1 MPAWLRKEKGVGPR
15 HARALVERV
24 DRCEREQPEYH
35 SNMSS
40 QISHQ
45 VREGVLSLGKPFRL
59 HHGVQLDA
67 LEIGWR
73 CVGNPG
79 HPIVVALGGIS
90 AHRVVCDA
98 SEPATGWWN
107 TIVGPGAPIP
117 SDRYQI
123 LSFDYLGGSGHT
135 TGAKDSLAFPSVS
148 TFDQAE
154 LLHLLMDHLE
164 IEALHA
170 FVGASYGGMVGLAFA
185 ERYPQQ
191 LQRLIVLSAAHR
203 THPMATAWR
212 SVQRRIVRLGDR
224 LGDTRSALALA
235 RGLAMSTYRTPAEFL
250 QRFAG
255 EARHTAEGAVFP
267 VEEYLM
273 ARGEQYASRYA
284 AGSFVT
290 LSESIDLH
298 RVDPRRIT
306 VPVSALA
313 VSSDQLV
320 PLEDMRQLAASLP
333 TCRLTEIQSIFGH
346 DAFLKEPQQ
355 LRPFFAQSLG

>member
-1 MPAWLRKEKGVGPR
+1 MGVGPR
-15 HARALVERV
+15 NARALVERV
-24 DRCEREQPEYH
+24 DRCELQQPEHH

-40 QISHQ
+40 QLAHQ
-45 VREGVLSLGKPFRL
+45 VRQGVLSPGKPFPL
-59 HHGVQLDA
+59 HHGGKLKT

-73 CVGNPG
+73 CVGDPT

-90 AHRVVCDA
+90 AHRVVCDHA
-98 SEPATGWWN
+98 DPESGWWRAV
-107 TIVGPGAPIP
+107 VGPGGPIP

-123 LSFDYLGGSGHT
+123 LSFDYLGGSGLT
-135 TGAKDSLAFPSVS
+135 TGPKDSLAFPSVS

-154 LLHLLMDHLE
+154 LLQLVMRHLE
-164 IEALHA
+164 IGAIHA

-185 ERYPQQ
+185 DRHPQL

-203 THPMATAWR
+203 AHPMATAWR

-235 RGLAMSTYRTPAEFL
+235 RGLAMSTYRTPEEFL
-250 QRFAG
+250 QRFDG
-255 EARHTAEGAVFP
+255 EARHTLEGAVFP
-267 VEEYLM
+267 VEDYLM

-298 RVDPRRIT
+298 RVDPTRIP

-333 TCRLTEIQSIFGH
+333 ERRLTEIHSIFGH

-355 LRPFFAQSLG
+355 LRPFFDQSLG